1 MKKIII
7 DKESRRDFI
16 KKALYKA
23 PTLIV
28 LGQFVT
34 PNEVNAD
41 FSGGPVGP
49 PGGGK
54 PFGKSSSTNTSK
66 TTKRKKLKF

>member
-1 MKKIII
+1 MKTT
-7 DKESRRDFI
+7 SRRDFI

-41 FSGGPVGP
+41 FSGGPPGP

-54 PFGKSSSTNTSK
+54 PFGKSSSSK

>member
-1 MKKIII
+1 
-7 DKESRRDFI
+7 
-16 KKALYKA
+16 
-23 PTLIV
+23 
-28 LGQFVT
+28 VT